1 MKLYKKRIISFLL
14 LTLAFSGILFFR
26 FSLNPVPVSAQFLED
41 QEGFGND
48 GAITKNFEGATGENR
63 DAREVTVIY
72 IKYFLTFL
80 GLIFTV
86 LVIWSGSRWMMSNGN
101 DDEIKKA
108 KSHLI
113 AAIIG
118 MIIILSAY
126 ALTVFIYNFSID
138 ALDDQL
144 Y

>member
-1 MKLYKKRIISFLL
+1 MKLYKKKIVSFLL

-26 FSLNPVPVSAQFLED
+26 LSLNPVPARAQFLER
-41 QEGFGND
+41 QEGFGSD
-48 GAITKNFEGATGENR
+48 GGITSIYEGASGEER
-63 DAREVTVIY
+63 DARDVLVIY

-86 LVIWSGSRWMMSNGN
+86 LIIWSGTHWMMSNGN
-101 DDEIKKA
+101 DEEIKKA
-108 KSHLI
+108 KGRLV

-126 ALTVFIYNFSID
+126 ALTIFIYNFSVD
-138 ALDDQL
+138 ALKNQL
-144 Y
+144 